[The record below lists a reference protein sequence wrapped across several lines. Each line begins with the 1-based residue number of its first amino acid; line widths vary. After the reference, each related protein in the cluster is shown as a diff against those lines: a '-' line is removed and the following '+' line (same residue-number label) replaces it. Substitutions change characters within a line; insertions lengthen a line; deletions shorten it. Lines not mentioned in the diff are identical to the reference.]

1 MICILF
7 PSHDLYE
14 RWWNGVFE
22 GDDSLCA
29 MYPPMKSGDSMDEI
43 FLGWWKRQGFNMQI
57 IYADTRATF
66 CGYNIA
72 CEKGEPTGF
81 ACPELPRGLV
91 GSGISCSPTIIQAA
105 KDGNTK
111 LVKDIAAAGALARAA
126 DFAGLLPTVSRK
138 FHEYALSVKQSRE
151 VVDREM
157 SMRVMGEEGH
167 NFTAIEEMI
176 ENQNLQVTP
185 TEEAANLER
194 IGCPA
199 TWRELDTFMVQSWT
213 FECIGDFEG
222 HCASLP
228 LSWRPQ

>member
-1 MICILF
+1 M
-7 PSHDLYE
+7 
-14 RWWNGVFE
+14 FE

-72 CEKGEPTGF
+72 SEKCEPTGF

-151 VVDREM
+151 VVNREM

-185 TEEAANLER
+185 TEEAAF
-194 IGCPA
+194 G
-199 TWRELDTFMVQSWT
+199 S
-213 FECIGDFEG
+213 
-222 HCASLP
+222 
-228 LSWRPQ
+228 